1 MVKFSVWVIYA
12 KRMFLCREI
21 IAEYQIKL
29 IIGASSSCDRCDR
42 IVWFTVCLSIDDCIL
57 IGVSS
62 PCNKDLVCQFNQTLL
77 IAACDTNHGHRPLYD
92 AGLHIFESCESNLF
106 LDRCLFHCECI
117 MSALEMIMTQ
127 NRSTDD
133 RKIRI
138 GAYKVVR
145 KLGHKIKKLS
155 KCCTLDL
162 HRCVLTVKNDTM
174 LIVIYIR

>member
-1 MVKFSVWVIYA
+1 
-12 KRMFLCREI
+12 
-21 IAEYQIKL
+21 
-29 IIGASSSCDRCDR
+29 
-42 IVWFTVCLSIDDCIL
+42 
-57 IGVSS
+57 
-62 PCNKDLVCQFNQTLL
+62 
-77 IAACDTNHGHRPLYD
+77 
-92 AGLHIFESCESNLF
+92 
-106 LDRCLFHCECI
+106 

-127 NRSTDD
+127 NRSADD

-155 KCCTLDL
+155 KRCTLDL